1 MEELASWSGVGLMTG
16 VLLGVIGVIVL
27 GLPLVA
33 LGVDRVLPQAK
44 ARPAPADP
52 LRELS
57 QRHHL
62 TTRDFL
68 EVQAA
73 VRDGRAVTPDSI
85 APAAVEHATYV
96 MTLDMNDRP
105 RRPRRWHPS
114 KRAARVLL
122 VVYVLLLIGFIAYG
136 VVAGKPTVFLGLL
149 YLFQLGVGLPVQR
162 ATAGVAAAPG
172 SRPRRPGGQPGAGSS
187 RGGAGRE
194 SRAGQGSLLS

>member
-1 MEELASWSGVGLMTG
+1 MTG

-136 VVAGKPTVFLGLL
+136 VVAGKPTLFLGLL

-162 ATAGVAAAPG
+162 RAWRRRQAAARAALVANQALVRPVGELDASPG
-172 SRPRRPGGQPGAGSS
+172 PVKAPD
-187 RGGAGRE
+187 
-194 SRAGQGSLLS
+194 LS

>member
-1 MEELASWSGVGLMTG
+1 MTG

-27 GLPLVA
+27 GLA

-44 ARPAPADP
+44 ARPAPPDP
-52 LRELS
+52 LQELS

-68 EVQAA
+68 EVKAA

-96 MTLDMNDRP
+96 MTLDMNERP

-114 KRAARVLL
+114 K
-122 VVYVLLLIGFIAYG
+122 GPPG
-136 VVAGKPTVFLGLL
+136 CWSW
-149 YLFQLGVGLPVQR
+149 
-162 ATAGVAAAPG
+162 AT
-172 SRPRRPGGQPGAGSS
+172 RCCSS
-187 RGGAGRE
+187 V
-194 SRAGQGSLLS
+194 